1 MALGDQYPVKPAQ
14 VKTLATGE
22 RVIIDRTLTLQY
34 VYNVYY
40 WSAPPR
46 SNGYHRLT
54 HNRITNIAA
63 LSILASTYLEKER
76 GFWAAN
82 VLALCSSWIGVALL
96 AIFGKELGESP
107 PHTSMRMW
115 LISCRT
121 VSSSR
126 RCFVKSWK
134 GSGLC
139 YPR

>member
-1 MALGDQYPVKPAQ
+1 MALGDQYPVKPPQ

-40 WSAPPR
+40 WLAPPR
-46 SNGYHRLT
+46 LNGWHKLT
-54 HNRITNIAA
+54 HSRITNIAA

-96 AIFGKELGESP
+96 AIFGKELGASP
-107 PHTSMRMW
+107 TYQH
-115 LISCRT
+115 
-121 VSSSR
+121 
-126 RCFVKSWK
+126 
-134 GSGLC
+134 
-139 YPR
+139 